1 MAVCEGKMNENT
13 RLRQQSIKSVL
24 RVLCSGGPLSKREL
38 QNITGFSWGNISS
51 ITSGLLEQGLI
62 VASGKQ
68 DTFVGRKPEAFDI
81 NINDNYIIGIDFN
94 IAGVLA
100 VVCDLKG
107 RVIKSHSAPFINKN
121 KDAVLDTLYGTLGS
135 ALASC
140 RGKKVAYIAIAMQ
153 GEVDADGGISVHIHG
168 IEGWRDVPVCELL
181 QKKFGKPTAIFHD
194 PDCLLYAERR
204 FGLLSSGD
212 TENAI
217 LLRIDHGVG
226 IAAMLNDKIY
236 MGTKGKTCEIGT
248 TVVPY
253 GDESGWAYFDDIVTE
268 KAIAKRYRKLTRL
281 NKRVDAIAR
290 FALEGDQ
297 NAKRV
302 FNEIGVALALA
313 LNNACSL
320 LNPERVVLF
329 GSFCR
334 NAELFLGTTE
344 KRLGRL
350 MKHNC
355 PSIVLSRLDNGSAA
369 VGAALFV
376 AERVIDGLELTI

>member
-1 MAVCEGKMNENT
+1 MNENT
-13 RLRQQSIKSVL
+13 RLRQQSIKTVL
-24 RVLCSGGPLSKREL
+24 RVLCSSGPLSKREL

-51 ITSGLLEQGLI
+51 ITAKLLDEGLI

-68 DTFVGRKPEAFDI
+68 DTFVGRKPEAFDV
-81 NINDNYIIGIDFN
+81 NTGDNYIIGIDFN
-94 IAGVLA
+94 IEGVLTA
-100 VVCDLKG
+100 VCDLRG
-107 RVIKSHSAPFINKN
+107 RVVKTYTAPFVKKN
-121 KDAVLDTLYGTLGS
+121 KDAVLDTLYATVGS
-135 ALASC
+135 ALDDC

-153 GEVDADGGISVHIHG
+153 GEVDAAGGISVHIDG
-168 IEGWRDVPVCELL
+168 IDGWRDVPVCELL
-181 QKKFGKPTAIFHD
+181 RDRFGKPADIFHD

-204 FGLLSSGD
+204 FGLLSDSD
-212 TENAI
+212 AENAV

-253 GDESGWAYFDDIVTE
+253 GDDSGWAYFDEVVTE
-268 KAIAKRYRKLTRL
+268 RAISKRYRKLTRL
-281 NKRVDAIAR
+281 NKRVDTIAQ
-290 FALEGDQ
+290 FALEGDAG
-297 NAKRV
+297 AKQV
-302 FNEIGVALALA
+302 FDEIAAALALA

-320 LNPERVVLF
+320 LNPEKVVLF
-329 GSFCR
+329 GSFFR
-334 NAELFLGTTE
+334 NADLFLGAAE

-350 MKHNC
+350 MKQSC

-376 AERVIDGLELTI
+376 AERVIDGLELTV